1 MLSFLWFP
9 SLINCINCFY
19 WQLSRTT
26 EPKYHRPGCAV
37 PKRLVPPHVRLPFSL
52 RIGSLSL
59 PVFHFE
65 GLFWARGV
73 ESTKPRTAIMAF
85 LPCALLCSHVQTAL
99 KPDLV
104 AGREN
109 YISLHDSQ
117 RFVKYLLYAWH
128 FMAVIAFIFI
138 HKLSCVLFVPLSR

>member
-26 EPKYHRPGCAV
+26 EPKDHRPGCAV
-37 PKRLVPPHVRLPFSL
+37 PKRLMPPHVQLPFSL
-52 RIGSLSL
+52 RIGSLL
-59 PVFHFE
+59 PMSSTLRAYFGPEAWRAPSPGQPSWHF
-65 GLFWARGV
+65 F
-73 ESTKPRTAIMAF
+73 
-85 LPCALLCSHVQTAL
+85 PCALLCSHVQTAL

-109 YISLHDSQ
+109 YISLNDTQ
-117 RFVKYLLYAWH
+117 RFVKYLLYTWH

-138 HKLSCVLFVPLSR
+138 HKLSCVLFFPLSR